1 MLFHALLK
9 LVKIQTRCLSWIE
22 SAPDLTCIPNILV
35 PTNLSVGTYAPA
47 PNPVSYGYILYFK
60 QSARVSAVNRVAT
73 RTLREGKNNNNKRV
87 LLSTKFKCLHLL
99 TWNSETEKEIEREIK
114 IWGAIRSTKI
124 QTGPTGKRGPP
135 QKVDQFFRN
144 FSGWTEPIHWVL
156 DRNLERSISSIK
168 RVTGKFLEVSHRAWS
183 SKTRVKKCT
192 TKCAARA
199 SRLILWSSLLFVEYV
214 NKQGWNFI
222 SLLTLDMVP
231 WKSASRRF
239 AYIWQS
245 KWVGIIAIKTERR
258 EFKF

>member
-1 MLFHALLK
+1 MLFHARLK
-9 LVKIQTRCLSWIE
+9 LVEIQTRCLSWMV

-35 PTNLSVGTYAPA
+35 PTNSSIGTYSPA

-60 QSARVSAVNRVAT
+60 QPARVLAVNRVAT
-73 RTLREGKNNNNKRV
+73 RTLREGKNNNNKAV

-99 TWNSETEKEIEREIK
+99 TWNSETEKEIEQEIK
-114 IWGAIRSTKI
+114 IWGAIHSTKI

-135 QKVDQFFRN
+135 QKVVQYFRN
-144 FSGWTEPIHWVL
+144 FSGWTKPIHWVL

-192 TKCAARA
+192 TKRAAGA

-214 NKQGWNFI
+214 NKQGRNFFF
-222 SLLTLDMVP
+222 SFDLGYGPLKVSFKKVRVHLL
-231 WKSASRRF
+231 K
-239 AYIWQS
+239 
-245 KWVGIIAIKTERR
+245 
-258 EFKF
+258 

>member
-1 MLFHALLK
+1 MLFHARLK
-9 LVKIQTRCLSWIE
+9 LVEIQTRCLSWMV

-35 PTNLSVGTYAPA
+35 PTNSSIGTYAPA

-60 QSARVSAVNRVAT
+60 QPARVSAVNRVAT
-73 RTLREGKNNNNKRV
+73 RTLREGKNNNNKAV

-99 TWNSETEKEIEREIK
+99 TWNSETEKEIEQEIK
-114 IWGAIRSTKI
+114 IWRAIHSTKI

-135 QKVDQFFRN
+135 QKVVQYFRN
-144 FSGWTEPIHWVL
+144 FSGWTKPIHWVL

-192 TKCAARA
+192 TKRAAGA

-214 NKQGWNFI
+214 NKQGRNFFF
-222 SLLTLDMVP
+222 SFDLGYGPLKVSFKKVRVHL
-231 WKSASRRF
+231 
-239 AYIWQS
+239 S
-245 KWVGIIAIKTERR
+245 K
-258 EFKF
+258 

>member
-1 MLFHALLK
+1 MLFHARLK
-9 LVKIQTRCLSWIE
+9 LVEIQTRCLSWMV

-35 PTNLSVGTYAPA
+35 PTNSSIGTYAPA

-60 QSARVSAVNRVAT
+60 QPARVLAVNRVAT
-73 RTLREGKNNNNKRV
+73 RTLREGKNNNNKAV

-99 TWNSETEKEIEREIK
+99 TWNSETEKEIEQEIK
-114 IWGAIRSTKI
+114 IWGAIHSTKI

-135 QKVDQFFRN
+135 QKVVQYFRN
-144 FSGWTEPIHWVL
+144 FSGWTKPIHWVL

-192 TKCAARA
+192 TKRAAGA

-214 NKQGWNFI
+214 NKQGRNFFF
-222 SLLTLDMVP
+222 SFDLGYGPLKVSFKKVRVHL
-231 WKSASRRF
+231 
-239 AYIWQS
+239 S
-245 KWVGIIAIKTERR
+245 K
-258 EFKF
+258 

>member
-1 MLFHALLK
+1 M
-9 LVKIQTRCLSWIE
+9 V

-35 PTNLSVGTYAPA
+35 PTNSSIGTYAPA

-60 QSARVSAVNRVAT
+60 QPARVSAVNRVAT
-73 RTLREGKNNNNKRV
+73 RTLREGKNNNNKAV

-99 TWNSETEKEIEREIK
+99 TWNSETEKEIEQEIK
-114 IWGAIRSTKI
+114 IWGAIHSTKI

-135 QKVDQFFRN
+135 QKVDQYFRN
-144 FSGWTEPIHWVL
+144 FSGWTKPIHWVL

-192 TKCAARA
+192 TKRAAGA

-214 NKQGWNFI
+214 NKQGRNFFF
-222 SLLTLDMVP
+222 SFDLGYGPLKVSFKKVRVHL
-231 WKSASRRF
+231 
-239 AYIWQS
+239 S
-245 KWVGIIAIKTERR
+245 K
-258 EFKF
+258 

>member
-1 MLFHALLK
+1 MLFHARLK
-9 LVKIQTRCLSWIE
+9 LVEIQTRCLSWMV

-35 PTNLSVGTYAPA
+35 PTNSSIGTYSPA

-60 QSARVSAVNRVAT
+60 QPARVSAVNRVAT
-73 RTLREGKNNNNKRV
+73 RTLREGKNNNNKAV

-99 TWNSETEKEIEREIK
+99 TWNSETEKEIEQEIK
-114 IWGAIRSTKI
+114 IWGAIHSTKI

-135 QKVDQFFRN
+135 QKVVQYFRN
-144 FSGWTEPIHWVL
+144 FSGWTKPIHWVL

-192 TKCAARA
+192 TKRAAGA

-214 NKQGWNFI
+214 NKQGWNFFF
-222 SLLTLDMVP
+222 SFDLGYGPLKVSFKKVRVHLL
-231 WKSASRRF
+231 K
-239 AYIWQS
+239 
-245 KWVGIIAIKTERR
+245 
-258 EFKF
+258 

>member
-1 MLFHALLK
+1 MLFHARLK
-9 LVKIQTRCLSWIE
+9 LVEIQTRCLSWMV

-35 PTNLSVGTYAPA
+35 PTNSSIGTYSPA

-60 QSARVSAVNRVAT
+60 QPARVLAVNRVAT
-73 RTLREGKNNNNKRV
+73 RTLREGKNNNNKAV

-99 TWNSETEKEIEREIK
+99 TRNSETEKEIEQEIK
-114 IWGAIRSTKI
+114 IWGAIHSTKI

-135 QKVDQFFRN
+135 QKVVQYFRN
-144 FSGWTEPIHWVL
+144 FSGWTKPIHWVL

-192 TKCAARA
+192 TKRAAGA

-214 NKQGWNFI
+214 NKQGRNFFF
-222 SLLTLDMVP
+222 SFDLGYGPLKVSFKKVRVHLL
-231 WKSASRRF
+231 K
-239 AYIWQS
+239 
-245 KWVGIIAIKTERR
+245 
-258 EFKF
+258 

>member
-1 MLFHALLK
+1 MLFHARLK
-9 LVKIQTRCLSWIE
+9 LVEIQTRCLSWMV

-35 PTNLSVGTYAPA
+35 PTNSSIGTYSPA

-60 QSARVSAVNRVAT
+60 QPARVSAVNRVAT
-73 RTLREGKNNNNKRV
+73 RTLREGKNNNNKAV

-99 TWNSETEKEIEREIK
+99 TWNSETEKEIEQEIK
-114 IWGAIRSTKI
+114 IWGAIHSTKI

-135 QKVDQFFRN
+135 QKVVQYFRN
-144 FSGWTEPIHWVL
+144 FSGWTKPIHWVL

-192 TKCAARA
+192 TKRAAGA

-214 NKQGWNFI
+214 NKQGWNFFF
-222 SLLTLDMVP
+222 SFDLGYGPLKVSFKKVRVHL
-231 WKSASRRF
+231 
-239 AYIWQS
+239 S
-245 KWVGIIAIKTERR
+245 K
-258 EFKF
+258 